1 MSFGGYHF
9 QLCEHRLGTMFSFKN
24 KKEHFEPTICYD
36 IAPFMNSCP
45 LEESDGRFYIYNM
58 VLKLGLDDV

>member
-1 MSFGGYHF
+1 MFF
-9 QLCEHRLGTMFSFKN
+9 QKFHDLTN

-36 IAPFMNSCP
+36 IAPFMNSCT